1 MCAKNHLYHDNCKG
15 WIPHELFLSRTA
27 QLMSG
32 YCKNSSAVLHAV
44 VPRIICSTVYDLIPQ
59 KFRRIL
65 DLLLQKFCS
74 LLDLCCRN
82 YADPLDVIAAEKFCN
97 PLIWCCRNSATPWSD
112 AAEILQPLN
121 LMLQKFCSPLYLMP
135 HLETFVATFVVAKN
149 WNSCSLLKALISKI

>member
-1 MCAKNHLYHDNCKG
+1 MCSMCAKYHLYHDNCKG

-32 YCKNSSAVLHAV
+32 YCKNSSAALHAV

-82 YADPLDVIAAEKFCN
+82 YADPLDVMLQK
-97 PLIWCCRNSATPWSD
+97 NSATPWSD

>member
-1 MCAKNHLYHDNCKG
+1 MYSMCAKNHLYHDNCKG

-32 YCKNSSAVLHAV
+32 YCKNSSAALHAV

-82 YADPLDVIAAEKFCN
+82 YADPLDVMLQK
-97 PLIWCCRNSATPWSD
+97 NSATPWSD

>member
-32 YCKNSSAVLHAV
+32 YCKNSSAALHAV

-82 YADPLDVIAAEKFCN
+82 YADPLDVMLQK
-97 PLIWCCRNSATPWSD
+97 NSATPWSD

>member
-1 MCAKNHLYHDNCKG
+1 MCSMCAKNHLYHDNCKG

-32 YCKNSSAVLHAV
+32 YCKNSSAALHAV
-44 VPRIICSTVYDLIPQ
+44 VPRTICSTVYDLIPQ

-82 YADPLDVIAAEKFCN
+82 YADPLDVMLQK
-97 PLIWCCRNSATPWSD
+97 NSATHWSD